1 MKQIAPYLD
10 KVDALSPRERVILFA
25 LLLAG
30 LWAVM
35 DALLLSPLDRARQAE
50 QAKLQ
55 AAASQIAGAQEA
67 LTRQATQIDP
77 AQVAEQRRTNAYQ
90 ALTARMQAAERSQSR
105 LVAAKDMIQVLENL
119 LRNQPGL
126 RLAQLET
133 LAPEPVGL
141 PARAKPEEAALF
153 RQGVRLT
160 LVGGY
165 ENLVRYMESLE
176 RLPLGFY
183 WSRAELDAGNHPD
196 LELTL
201 TLYTLSTEKTWLT
214 V

>member
-1 MKQIAPYLD
+1 MKQLTPYLE
-10 KVDALSPRERVILFA
+10 KIDALSPRERVILFA

-35 DALLLSPLDRARQAE
+35 DALLLGPLDKARQAE
-50 QAKLQ
+50 QTKMQ
-55 AAASQIAGAQEA
+55 AAVSQIASAQEA
-67 LTRQATQIDP
+67 LTLQASQTDP
-77 AQVAEQRRTNAYQ
+77 ARVAEQRRSSALQ
-90 ALTARMQAAERSQSR
+90 ALITRMQEAERSQSR

-126 RLAQLET
+126 RLVHLET
-133 LAPEPVGL
+133 LEPEPVGL
-141 PARAKPEEAALF
+141 PAHAKAEEAALF

-165 ENLVRYMESLE
+165 ENLVRYMEGLE

-183 WSRAELDAGNHPD
+183 WSRAELDAGGHPHI
-196 LELTL
+196 ELTL